1 MPREKLRNAP
11 CRKKRRRLPPAR
23 MPAPESPARSRR
35 RPANRP
41 LPRARLGPRSRNLR
55 PGAGNARLARR
66 RSPRPRRGRR
76 APPAERPRA
85 PPARGN
91 SQRLVEGVRRPR
103 EFSKDPGL
111 PGPLGRHSSPSPG
124 GRGLGVRGSRIERLR
139 PTIGRG
145 GRFYVQTAGLLAAW
159 AALVLAWSYIARDV
173 LPVSR
178 REFWPSAIARR
189 APPLARYDSGWYLTI
204 LERGYGPAPA
214 PGQQSAHAFF
224 PLYPYLARGVR
235 ALVPVDGFVA
245 GQILS
250 LFCFLAAGL
259 LFASEGRRRL
269 GERGSRHAMF
279 FLLLYPTA
287 FFLVA
292 MYSESLFLLLSLAA
306 FREARRDRPA
316 TAAVLGLLAGSSR
329 LRPRSDRRALARA
342 LLAGL
347 APVAGVLLWVFGAGW
362 AAGEPGLFFRVQ
374 EAWHRG
380 ASPWLG
386 VQRFVQGLPSR
397 IARGDARDHPAFLL
411 DYAHLLLFAAIA
423 VYQTRRRLFS
433 DAAWTAGAL
442 LLPIAS
448 GIAASLPRYVLVV
461 YPAFYALAQFFEERP
476 RIRLA
481 WWIFSGLLLAAGEAA
496 FVHWR
501 WVA

>member
-1 MPREKLRNAP
+1 
-11 CRKKRRRLPPAR
+11 
-23 MPAPESPARSRR
+23 
-35 RPANRP
+35 
-41 LPRARLGPRSRNLR
+41 
-55 PGAGNARLARR
+55 
-66 RSPRPRRGRR
+66 
-76 APPAERPRA
+76 
-85 PPARGN
+85 
-91 SQRLVEGVRRPR
+91 
-103 EFSKDPGL
+103 
-111 PGPLGRHSSPSPG
+111 
-124 GRGLGVRGSRIERLR
+124 
-139 PTIGRG
+139 
-145 GRFYVQTAGLLAAW
+145 
-159 AALVLAWSYIARDV
+159 

-178 REFWPSAIARR
+178 REFWPREIERR

-214 PGQQSAHAFF
+214 PGQPSAHAFF
-224 PLYPYLARGVR
+224 PLYPYLARGVK
-235 ALVPVDGFVA
+235 ALARVDGFIA
-245 GQILS
+245 GQVLS

-292 MYSESLFLLLSLAA
+292 MYSESLFLLLSLGA

-329 LRPRSDRRALARA
+329 LPALALALPLAIVAFSAARRADLPARSDRQAFARA

-374 EAWHRG
+374 EAWQRG
-380 ASPWLG
+380 ASPLLG

-461 YPAFYALAQFFEERP
+461 YPAFYALAQIFEERP

>member
-1 MPREKLRNAP
+1 MGGVKRGHESSKGPGLRGP
-11 CRKKRRRLPPAR
+11 GLDSLGR
-23 MPAPESPARSRR
+23 RSR
-35 RPANRP
+35 
-41 LPRARLGPRSRNLR
+41 S
-55 PGAGNARLARR
+55 
-66 RSPRPRRGRR
+66 
-76 APPAERPRA
+76 
-85 PPARGN
+85 
-91 SQRLVEGVRRPR
+91 
-103 EFSKDPGL
+103 
-111 PGPLGRHSSPSPG
+111 
-124 GRGLGVRGSRIERLR
+124 ERLR
-139 PTIGRG
+139 PAVGRG
-145 GRFYVQTAGLLAAW
+145 GRFYVRTAGLLAAW
-159 AALVLAWSYIARDV
+159 AALVLAWSYVARDA

-178 REFWPSAIARR
+178 REMWPREIEKR

-214 PGQQSAHAFF
+214 PGQPSAHAFF
-224 PLYPYLARGVR
+224 PLYPYLARSVR

-250 LFCFLAAGL
+250 ILCFLAAGL
-259 LFASEGRRRL
+259 LFASEGRCRL
-269 GERGSRHAMF
+269 GEQGSRHALF

-292 MYSESLFLLLSLAA
+292 MYSESLFLLLALAA

-316 TAAVLGLLAGSSR
+316 TAALLGLLAGGSR
-329 LRPRSDRRALARA
+329 LPALALALPLAIEAFSAARRADHPARSGRRALASA
-342 LLAGL
+342 LAAGL

-362 AAGEPGLFFRVQ
+362 VAGEPGLFFRIQ
-374 EAWHRG
+374 EAWQRG
-380 ASPWLG
+380 ASPLLG
-386 VQRFVQGLPSR
+386 VQRFVQGLPAR
-397 IARGDARDHPAFLL
+397 IARGDAREHPAFLL
-411 DYAHLLLFAAIA
+411 DYAHLLLFAAVA

-461 YPAFYALAQFFEERP
+461 YPAFYALAQILEERP

-481 WWIFSGLLLAAGEAA
+481 WWIVSGLLLAAGEAA

>member
-1 MPREKLRNAP
+1 VE
-11 CRKKRRRLPPAR
+11 
-23 MPAPESPARSRR
+23 ERSE
-35 RPANRP
+35 A
-41 LPRARLGPRSRNLR
+41 
-55 PGAGNARLARR
+55 AG
-66 RSPRPRRGRR
+66 
-76 APPAERPRA
+76 
-85 PPARGN
+85 
-91 SQRLVEGVRRPR
+91 
-103 EFSKDPGL
+103 PGL
-111 PGPLGRHSSPSPG
+111 PGRFL
-124 GRGLGVRGSRIERLR
+124 VR
-139 PTIGRG
+139 
-145 GRFYVQTAGLLAAW
+145 TAGLLAVW
-159 AALVLAWSYIARDV
+159 AALVLAWSYIARDA
-173 LPVSR
+173 LPISP
-178 REFWPSAIARR
+178 RERWPPQVQSH

-204 LERGYGPAPA
+204 LERGYGPTPA

-224 PLYPYLARGVR
+224 PLYPFLARGVR
-235 ALVPVDGFVA
+235 ALLPVNGFWA

-250 LFCFLAAGL
+250 VLCFFGAGL
-259 LFASEGRRRL
+259 LLAAERRHRL
-269 GERGSRHAMF
+269 GDAGSRHALL

-287 FFLVA
+287 FFLVS
-292 MYSESLFLLLSLAA
+292 MYSESLFLLLALAA

-316 TAAVLGLLAGSSR
+316 TAALLGLLAGGSR
-329 LRPRSDRRALARA
+329 LPALALALPLAIEAFAAARGEQADLPARSDRRALRRA
-342 LLAGL
+342 LFVGL

-362 AAGEPGLFFRVQ
+362 AAGEPGLYFRVQ

-380 ASPWLG
+380 ASPIAG
-386 VQRFVQGLPSR
+386 VKHFVEGLPSR

-448 GIAASLPRYVLVV
+448 GISASLPRYVLVV
-461 YPAFYALAQFFEERP
+461 YPAFYALAEFFGGRP

-481 WWIFSGLLLAAGEAA
+481 WWILSGLLLAAGEAA